1 MSDSNKLR
9 LSLCSTYLLFQQAAE
24 ECPVGPIA
32 AACEN
37 LADARR
43 VRVSAQRSVKGSG
56 GSRTVTGS
64 NHRDDRLET

>member
-1 MSDSNKLR
+1 MSDFNKLR

-37 LADARR
+37 LADALRSYGYLPSEASR
-43 VRVSAQRSVKGSG
+43 VVAEAGQ
-56 GSRTVTGS
+56 
-64 NHRDDRLET
+64 